1 MGRSILTIAL
11 LAGGG
16 LLGSAVTAS
25 PPAAVVGTASQAAPQ
40 SRAEGN
46 QAVDDATAAALI
58 GAISGQ
64 FDERNIAV
72 KLDKVDIEPAGII
85 QRDISGHGRLLIGKD
100 AEWIPFDFK
109 ALYDTEQATV
119 GYPDLTLGG
128 SEPGHAVAVGSALG
142 RALRSQVDQRLRSEF
157 ASQPSQF
164 AVDSIQSVSAGA
176 RYVRIDAI
184 GTADF
189 GAEGKTS
196 AGVHALYDP
205 RTQQWLR
212 LTYELGATAN
222 RAPSTPAID
231 SVNTVASR

>member
-1 MGRSILTIAL
+1 MGRPILTIAL
-11 LAGGG
+11 LAGTG
-16 LLGSAVTAS
+16 LLGSVVSAS
-25 PPAAVVGTASQAAPQ
+25 PPPAVVGTALQAAPQ

-64 FDERNIAV
+64 FAERNVAV
-72 KLDKVDIEPAGII
+72 KLDAVDVEPAGIV
-85 QRDISGHGRLLIGKD
+85 QREITGRGRLLIGKD
-100 AEWIPFDFK
+100 AEWIPFHFT
-109 ALYDTEQATV
+109 ALYDTEQASV
-119 GYPDLTLGG
+119 GHPDLTLGG
-128 SEPGHAVAVGSALG
+128 AEPGQAVPVTSSLA
-142 RALRSQVDQRLRSEF
+142 RALSSQVDQRLHSEF
-157 ASQPSQF
+157 GSQPSQF
-164 AVDSIQSVSAGA
+164 AVDSIQSVPAGG

-189 GAEGKTS
+189 GPDGNTS

-222 RAPSTPAID
+222 RAGSAPA
-231 SVNTVASR
+231 VKAVASR

>member
-1 MGRSILTIAL
+1 MGRSILTIAV
-11 LAGGG
+11 LAGTG
-16 LLGSAVTAS
+16 LLGSVVSAS
-25 PPAAVVGTASQAAPQ
+25 PPPAVVGTSLQAAPQ

-64 FDERNIAV
+64 FAERDVAV
-72 KLDKVDIEPAGII
+72 KLDKVDIEPAGIV
-85 QRDISGHGRLLIGKD
+85 QREISGQGRLLIGKD
-100 AEWIPFDFK
+100 ADWIPFHFK
-109 ALYDTEQATV
+109 ALYDTEQASV

-128 SEPGHAVAVGSALG
+128 AEAGHAVPVTSSIG
-142 RALRSQVDQRLRSEF
+142 RSLSTQVDQRLHAEF
-157 ASQPSQF
+157 GSQPSQF
-164 AVDSIQSVSAGA
+164 AVDSIRSVPAGA

-189 GAEGKTS
+189 GSEGKTR

-205 RTQQWLR
+205 QTQQWLR

-222 RAPSTPAID
+222 RAIDIPAGT
-231 SVNTVASR
+231 TVASR